1 MRAWISVCRADF
13 AGKSQDLVVAIVN
26 EDVENSGMFAAEMSG
41 LIAAATDQRDC
52 KREPGQK
59 PCE

>member
-1 MRAWISVCRADF
+1 M
-13 AGKSQDLVVAIVN
+13 VAIVN
-26 EDVENSGMFAAEMSG
+26 EDVENNGTFAAEMSG